1 MTLIFFFFESQIRH
15 LFLFFQTSISS
26 NFMFFVWWWWC
37 DSVYI
42 WEIGSFFLCV
52 CVFFF
57 KVMYAFFY
65 SVSSLYLHVSFV
77 CLLLVLACNQGSGAG
92 RSVGLGDH
100 LPASGGR
107 EPVLGSSS
115 PAGEFWLPRSAPRS
129 SGPLAGWLAAPLQ
142 RRWRWEQG
150 RVSETIVVSA
160 LFCDRYICF

>member
-1 MTLIFFFFESQIRH
+1 MLLRMTLIFFFLKVKYGIYSFFSRLASVLISCFLCDDDDVI
-15 LFLFFQTSISS
+15 LFTSEKLGR
-26 NFMFFVWWWWC
+26 FFV
-37 DSVYI
+37 
-42 WEIGSFFLCV
+42 CV

-115 PAGEFWLPRSAPRS
+115 PAGEFWLQRSAPRS

-142 RRWRWEQG
+142 RR
-150 RVSETIVVSA
+150 
-160 LFCDRYICF
+160 